1 MNNQPAADQYIGP
14 KTPSTIQRKP
24 QTKPEPMKDWYER
37 YTCHLLL
44 NAKVSTFRRY
54 ARALDRFFQVNR
66 NKEYGYQFLRPTIID
81 YVQSRLAEGAAVS
94 TVRLE
99 MAAIRGLFDF
109 MISMGAYD
117 VMLNPAKNVKVNA
130 PKLASKNIHPDRSA
144 SESFA

>member
-1 MNNQPAADQYIGP
+1 MFSPA
-14 KTPSTIQRKP
+14 QRKKSNIP
-24 QTKPEPMKDWYER
+24 TVRTGAGSVLLHKPG
-37 YTCHLLL
+37 
-44 NAKVSTFRRY
+44 
-54 ARALDRFFQVNR
+54 
-66 NKEYGYQFLRPTIID
+66 KEYGYQFLRPVVID
-81 YVQSRLAEGAAVS
+81 FVQSRLAEGAAVS